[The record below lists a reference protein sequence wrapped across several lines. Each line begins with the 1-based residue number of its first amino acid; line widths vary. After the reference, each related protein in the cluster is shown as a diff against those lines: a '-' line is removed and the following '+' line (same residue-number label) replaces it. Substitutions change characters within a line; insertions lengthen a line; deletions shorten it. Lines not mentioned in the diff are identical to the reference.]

1 MKKIILLFIIL
12 FTITGCYDYQE
23 LNDRAIV
30 SGISIDYINEE
41 YVVNYEIL
49 NNLKTE
55 EPEYKAYMVEGNGK
69 TIVEAF
75 QDASDALSKETYL
88 SHLKVLILSE
98 DAAKEKM
105 RDIVDYML
113 RDPYIRN
120 IFSPVIAKGVTAKTI
135 LASTDKE
142 TPVVSEKIETMIAN
156 NKYNENIS
164 LKIDFDHFMDQF
176 EDDRIDPSLT
186 AIELVDGKATLAG
199 IAVFE
204 DSKLKD
210 ILSPELSA
218 IFKVLNNDSSN
229 HHLKIPCENNTEGYT
244 IINLYQSKNTNLEIK
259 DGTLKIKSK
268 LNAGV
273 LKDSCG
279 LNFRDGKI
287 YEELS
292 KKFEKILK
300 EEYQT
305 FWNYITM
312 DETDILGLRKK
323 YYQKSRQ
330 ELTNWKDLKLEVEAK
345 ININKNGKTFEVR
358 HNE

>member
-1 MKKIILLFIIL
+1 MKKVILLFIIL

-41 YVVNYEIL
+41 YIVNYEIL
-49 NNLKTE
+49 NNLKSD
-55 EPEYKAYMVEGNGK
+55 EPENKAYMVEGSGE

-75 QDASDALSKETYL
+75 QDASDSISKETYL

-98 DAAKEKM
+98 EAAKEKM

-113 RDPYIRN
+113 REPYIRN
-120 IFSPVIAKGVTAKTI
+120 IFSPVIAKDVTAKSI
-135 LASTDKE
+135 LGSTDKE

-186 AIELVDGKATLAG
+186 AIELVDGKPALAG
-199 IAVFE
+199 IAIF
-204 DSKLKD
+204 DDGKLKD
-210 ILSPELSA
+210 ILNPELSA

-229 HHLKIPCENNTEGYT
+229 HSLKIPCENKTNGYT
-244 IINLYQSKNTNLEIK
+244 IINLYKNKNTDLEIK
-259 DGTLKIKSK
+259 DDTLNVKSK

-279 LNFRDGKI
+279 LNFRDGTI

-292 KKFEKILK
+292 TKFEKNLK

-305 FWNYITM
+305 FWNYITF
-312 DETDILGLRKK
+312 DDTDILGLRKK

-330 ELTNWKDLKLEVEAK
+330 ELPNWKDLKLEMEVK
-345 ININKNGKTFEVR
+345 ITINKNGKTFEVR
-358 HNE
+358 NNE

>member
-30 SGISIDYINEE
+30 SGISIDYTEEE
-41 YVVNYEIL
+41 YIVNYEIL

-55 EPEYKAYMVEGNGK
+55 EPEYKAYMVEGRGE

-75 QDASDALSKETYL
+75 QNASDAISKETYL
-88 SHLKVLILSE
+88 SHLKVLILGE
-98 DAAKEKM
+98 NAAKEKM

-113 RDPYIRN
+113 REPYIRN
-120 IFSPVIAKGVTAKTI
+120 IFSPVIAKGSTAKSI

-142 TPVVSEKIETMIAN
+142 TPVVSEKIEQMISN

-186 AIELVDGKATLAG
+186 AVELVDGKATLAG

-204 DSKLKD
+204 GGKMKD
-210 ILSPELSA
+210 ILNPELSA

-229 HHLKIPCENNTEGYT
+229 HSIKIPCENKNEGYT
-244 IINLYQSKNTNLEIK
+244 IINLYKNTNTDLKIK
-259 DGTLKIKSK
+259 DGTLNVKSK

-273 LKDSCG
+273 IKDSCG
-279 LNFRDGKI
+279 LDFRDGNI
-287 YEELS
+287 YENLS
-292 KKFEKILK
+292 TKFEKILK
-300 EEYQT
+300 EEYQSL
-305 FWNYITM
+305 WDYIISE
-312 DETDILGLRKK
+312 ETDILGLRKK

-330 ELTNWKDLKLEVEAK
+330 ELPNWKDLKLETEVK
-345 ININKNGKTFEVR
+345 ITINKNGKTFEVR

>member
-1 MKKIILLFIIL
+1 MKKIILLFVIL

-55 EPEYKAYMVEGNGK
+55 EPEYKAYMVEGNGE
-69 TIVEAF
+69 TIIEAF
-75 QDASDALSKETYL
+75 QDASDAISKETYL
-88 SHLKVLILSE
+88 SHLKVLILGE

-120 IFSPVIAKGVTAKTI
+120 IFSPVIAKGTTAKNI

-186 AIELVDGKATLAG
+186 AIELVDKKPVLAG
-199 IAVFE
+199 IAIFE

-229 HHLKIPCENNTEGYT
+229 HHLKIPCENKDNGYT
-244 IINLYQSKNTNLEIK
+244 IINLYKNKNT
-259 DGTLKIKSK
+259 D

-279 LNFRDGKI
+279 LNFRDGQI
-287 YEELS
+287 YDELN
-292 KKFEKILK
+292 KKFEAVLK

-305 FWNYITM
+305 LWNFILM
-312 DETDILGLRKK
+312 EDTDILGLRKK

-330 ELTNWKDLKLEVEAK
+330 ELTDWKDLKLEVEAK

>member
-1 MKKIILLFIIL
+1 MKKAILLFIIL

-30 SGISIDYINEE
+30 SGISIDYVEEE
-41 YVVNYEIL
+41 YIVNYEIL

-55 EPEYKAYMVEGNGK
+55 EPEYKAYMVEGSGE

-75 QDASDALSKETYL
+75 QNASDAISKETYL
-88 SHLKVLILSE
+88 SHLKVLIIGE
-98 DAAKEKM
+98 NAAKEKM

-113 RDPYIRN
+113 REPYIRN
-120 IFSPVIAKGVTAKTI
+120 IFSPVIAKGSTAKSI
-135 LASTDKE
+135 LTSTHKE
-142 TPVVSEKIETMIAN
+142 TPVVSEKIEQMISN

-186 AIELVDGKATLAG
+186 AVELVDGKATLAG
-199 IAVFE
+199 IAVF
-204 DSKLKD
+204 DGGKMKD
-210 ILSPELSA
+210 ILDPELSA

-229 HHLKIPCENNTEGYT
+229 HSIKIPCENKKEGYT
-244 IINLYQSKNTNLEIK
+244 IINLYKNTNTDLKIK
-259 DGTLKIKSK
+259 DGTLSVKSK

-273 LKDSCG
+273 VKDSCG
-279 LNFRDGKI
+279 LDFRDGSI
-287 YEELS
+287 YENLS
-292 KKFEKILK
+292 TKFEKVLK
-300 EEYQT
+300 EEYQSL
-305 FWNYITM
+305 WDYIIIE
-312 DETDILGLRKK
+312 ETDILGLRKK

-330 ELTNWKDLKLEVEAK
+330 ELPNWKDLKLETEVK
-345 ININKNGKTFEVR
+345 ITINKNGKTFEVR

>member
-1 MKKIILLFIIL
+1 MKKIILLFVIL

-55 EPEYKAYMVEGNGK
+55 EPEYKAYMVEGNGE
-69 TIVEAF
+69 TIIEAF
-75 QDASDALSKETYL
+75 QDASDAISKETYL
-88 SHLKVLILSE
+88 SHLKVLILGE

-120 IFSPVIAKGVTAKTI
+120 IFSPVIAKGTTAKNI
-135 LASTDKE
+135 LASTNKE

-186 AIELVDGKATLAG
+186 AIELVDKKPVLAG
-199 IAVFE
+199 IAIF
-204 DSKLKD
+204 KD
-210 ILSPELSA
+210 GKMKEILSPELSA

-229 HHLKIPCENNTEGYT
+229 HHLKIPCENKDNGYT
-244 IINLYQSKNTNLEIK
+244 IINLYKNKNTDLKIQ
-259 DGTLKIKSK
+259 DGTLTIKSN

-279 LNFRDGKI
+279 LNFRDGQI
-287 YEELS
+287 YDELN
-292 KKFEKILK
+292 KKFEAVLK

-305 FWNYITM
+305 LWNFILM
-312 DETDILGLRKK
+312 EDTDILGLRKK

-330 ELTNWKDLKLEVEAK
+330 ELTDWKDLKLEVEAK

>member
-55 EPEYKAYMVEGNGK
+55 EPEYKAYMVEGSGE

-75 QDASDALSKETYL
+75 HDASDALSKETYL

-98 DAAKEKM
+98 DAAREKM
-105 RDIVDYML
+105 RDIVDFML
-113 RDPYIRN
+113 REPYIRN
-120 IFSPVIAKGVTAKTI
+120 IFSPVIAKGVTAKSI

-176 EDDRIDPSLT
+176 EDERIDPSLT

-199 IAVFE
+199 IAIF
-204 DSKLKD
+204 DDGKLKD
-210 ILSPELSA
+210 FLSPELSA

-229 HHLKIPCENNTEGYT
+229 HQLKIPCENNTKGYT
-244 IINLYQSKNTNLEIK
+244 IINLYKNKNTDLEIK
-259 DGTLKIKSK
+259 DGSLNIKSK

-273 LKDSCG
+273 VKDSCG
-279 LNFRDGKI
+279 LDFRDGTI

-292 KKFEKILK
+292 SKFESVLK
-300 EEYQT
+300 NEYLT
-305 FWNYITM
+305 FWNFIVF
-312 DETDILGLRKK
+312 DETDILGLQKK
-323 YYQKSRQ
+323 YYQNQRQ
-330 ELTNWKDLKLEVEAK
+330 ELPNWKDLKANVNIK

-358 HNE
+358 NNE